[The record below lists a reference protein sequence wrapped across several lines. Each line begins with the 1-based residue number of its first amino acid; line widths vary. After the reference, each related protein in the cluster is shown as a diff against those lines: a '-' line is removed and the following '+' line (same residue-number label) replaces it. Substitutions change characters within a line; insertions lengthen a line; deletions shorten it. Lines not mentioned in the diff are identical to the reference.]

1 MIVWSGLGFLGLLIP
16 FVTAFLAAFLAN
28 AALGPGYG
36 AMHMW
41 PMAIGVLVGAG
52 LVYLLSVR
60 LDRPGR
66 LLIDPAT
73 GQRVVMKSRHTLF
86 WIPLQWIALIAALI
100 GLILFL
106 LPANTMGKGGKY
118 DTSAPSQN
126 TLLVPPERV
135 TSMARA

>member
-16 FVTAFLAAFLAN
+16 FVTAFLAVFVAN
-28 AALGPGYG
+28 AAGGQGYG

-41 PMAIGVLVGAG
+41 PMAVGVLIGAA

-60 LDRPGR
+60 LDKPGR

-73 GQRVVMKSRHTLF
+73 GQRVVMKPRHTLF
-86 WIPLQWIALIAALI
+86 WIPLRWIALIAAVVGVGML
-100 GLILFL
+100 L

-118 DTSAPSQN
+118 DTSNPSQDS
-126 TLLVPPERV
+126 RV
-135 TSMARA
+135 IRPDHARTV